1 MLNVWKKNSNYKSKS
16 PINENVEISVYKEIN
31 ETPLNDF
38 KEIPYSRGQE
48 LPLNDISIIP
58 MPVQIP
64 NIQEEKNIQCEKSVN
79 KMVEYDDVGNK
90 FIITKNDYIKCVI
103 PMDEI
108 INSIINTENINNYIK
123 EFIFIVSPNLKSNTY
138 EYNFIDS
145 VFTQNLKMMIK
156 LYNEIYLIT
165 KTIDFNEAIPDK
177 IKYNNNI
184 ITFFYQLILFIFKT
198 TILDKNTDDKTLIIA
213 YSTMTF
219 CFNEILLKQTLVLKS
234 KYNVFEK
241 QLKDNNLLIEKIY
254 KNIGDMNNQQTT
266 NITSENITSENMT
279 TENMTTENMTT
290 GSVPKS
296 INNGNIMGGGLLDS
310 VEFNS
315 DNGFKEISEETEDK
329 SNNTNI
335 VPSYNTKS
343 AVNNSKIL
351 TL

>member
-1 MLNVWKKNSNYKSKS
+1 MLNVWKKNNDYKSKS
-16 PINENVEISVYKEIN
+16 PMNENVEISVYKEIN

-38 KEIPYSRGQE
+38 KEIPYNGMKE
-48 LPLNDISIIP
+48 LPLNGIEEISI
-58 MPVQIP
+58 MPIP
-64 NIQEEKNIQCEKSVN
+64 NIQEEKNIQCEKSLN

-123 EFIFIVSPNLKSNTY
+123 EFIFIVSQNLKTNTY

-156 LYNEIYLIT
+156 LYNEIYLIA
-165 KTIDFNEAIPDK
+165 KTIDFNEAIPEK

-254 KNIGDMNNQQTT
+254 KHIGDMNNQQTT
-266 NITSENITSENMT
+266 NISSENIT
-279 TENMTTENMTT
+279 TENMTTDNMTT

-315 DNGFKEISEETEDK
+315 DNGFKEISEETEDE